1 MSKGKNEE
9 ERMTAVSFALA
20 GALVACAALLGG
32 GNAAAADPLKIRIG
46 WIVTP
51 QELSPLMFAK
61 EGVARHN
68 GISYTVENVHFQ
80 GSTLQMAAIQSGDL
94 EIAALGSNSFPIA
107 VENAGMTDLR
117 IIADEVQDVAGWNGP
132 DYRVLKDGPIK
143 TIEDLKGK
151 VVATNV
157 YGGVS
162 DIAVR
167 AMMLKHGMVVNR
179 DYTDIEA
186 PMPTMSAVLLEH
198 KADLVNAVHPF
209 DLDPDYVAKS
219 RVLFTTPDALGTF
232 EVSMWAARTGFI
244 AAHRA
249 ELTDLLEDYVRAFH
263 WYLDPANRA
272 EAVQIVSRITKV
284 PVATYDSWL
293 FLPQKGIYYDHN
305 ARPNLDAVTANIH
318 EEHELGLVKEDL
330 DARKYA
336 DLSLLEAAIARV
348 K

>member
-1 MSKGKNEE
+1 
-9 ERMTAVSFALA
+9 MTVSTKSVLACTLA
-20 GALVACAALLGG
+20 GFSCALLVLGG
-32 GNAAAADPLKIRIG
+32 SAAHADPLKIRIG

-51 QELSPLMFAK
+51 QELSPIMFPKDGIAK
-61 EGVARHN
+61 HN
-68 GISYTVENVHFQ
+68 GVTYTVESVKFQ
-80 GSTLQMAAIQSGDL
+80 GSTLQMSAIQSGDL
-94 EIAALGSNSFPIA
+94 DIAALGSNSFPIA
-107 VENAGMTDLR
+107 VENAGLTDLR
-117 IIADEVQDVAGWNGP
+117 IIADEVEDVAGWNGP

-143 TIEDLKGK
+143 TVEDLKGK

-167 AMMLKHGMVVNR
+167 AMLLKHNMVVNR

-186 PMPTMSAVLLEH
+186 PMPTMSAVLLQG
-198 KADLVNAVHPF
+198 KAALVNAVHPF
-209 DLDPDYVAKS
+209 DLDAEYVAKS

-232 EVSMWAARTGFI
+232 EVSMWAARTGYI

-249 ELTDLLEDYVRAFH
+249 ALVDLLEDYVRAFH

-284 PVATYDSWL
+284 PVETYDSWL
-293 FLPQKGIYYDHN
+293 FVPNKGIYYDPN
-305 ARPNLDAVTANIH
+305 AQPKLDAVTANIH
-318 EEHELGLVKEDL
+318 EEHELGLVKDDL
-330 DARKYA
+330 DATRFA
-336 DLSLLEAAIARV
+336 DLSLLNEAIARV